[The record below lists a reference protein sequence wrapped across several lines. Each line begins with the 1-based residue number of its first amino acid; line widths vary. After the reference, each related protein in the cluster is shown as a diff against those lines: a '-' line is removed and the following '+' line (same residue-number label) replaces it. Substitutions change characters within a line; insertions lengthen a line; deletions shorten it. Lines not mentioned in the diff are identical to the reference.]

1 MTAKAS
7 DREGVQRNE
16 KGAETVGETG
26 IMIFT

>member
-1 MTAKAS
+1 MSAKAS
-7 DREGVQRNE
+7 EREEAQRDE